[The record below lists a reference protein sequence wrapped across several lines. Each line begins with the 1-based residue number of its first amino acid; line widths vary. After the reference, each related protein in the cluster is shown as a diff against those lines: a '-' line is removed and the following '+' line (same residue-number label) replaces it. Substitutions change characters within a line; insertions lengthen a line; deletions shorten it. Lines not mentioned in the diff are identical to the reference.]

1 MHSAISNKLTAIS
14 LLMAGLLIGPYLF
27 AQPGIKNV
35 ARESMG
41 TRLFEEGDLERVG
54 NARRLAD
61 DNRIDR
67 TMLPEGS
74 SLVLLDLPGEAL
86 IDGFSFFNY
95 GATGRVSASF
105 ASDEAAARAGNW
117 EQGAQNLPFVGI
129 GPVSIPAPRANA
141 RFIRLEFQATESGE
155 IGGLSVAGQFMRN
168 NPVHRLELRE
178 APETADE
185 PVALTGL
192 GLPSTI
198 TFIGT
203 TNPDQFHMIDGV
215 VDTEFVIDDP
225 NNGNVAIIDLGEER
239 RITTVSMLASLF
251 PSQSDVFFYGTLEEL
266 ADSLGISRSF
276 GSESFD
282 ATDAQFAM
290 VSLNSSINRDSFQN
304 AREGAQFQEFADGES
319 GQFQIDVEARYV
331 VVRFPVDQPLT
342 VYEISIL
349 GPYQWVE
356 RPRDIGNPQLP
367 LVIKPNLPFVRPLSF

>member
-1 MHSAISNKLTAIS
+1 MRLAISNKLTAII
-14 LLMAGLLIGPYLF
+14 LAATGLLIGPSLL

-61 DNRIDR
+61 DNRVDR
-67 TMLPEGS
+67 TILPEGS
-74 SLVLLDLPGEAL
+74 SLLLLDLPGEAL
-86 IDGFSFFNY
+86 VDGFSFFNY

-105 ASDEAAARAGNW
+105 AADERAVRAGKW
-117 EQGAQNLPFVGI
+117 EQGAQNLPFTGI
-129 GPVSIPAPRANA
+129 GPVSIPAPRGNA

-155 IGGLSVAGQFMRN
+155 VGGLSVAGQFIRN
-168 NPVHRLELRE
+168 NPASRLELRE

-203 TNPDQFHMIDGV
+203 TSPDKFHMIDGV
-215 VDTEFVIDDP
+215 VDTEFVIDNP
-225 NNGNVAIIDLGEER
+225 GSGNVAIIDLGEER
-239 RITTVSMLASLF
+239 RITTTSMLAAPF
-251 PSQSDVFFYGTLEEL
+251 PAESEVYFYQTFDEL
-266 ADSLGISRSF
+266 ADSLGISVSM

-290 VSLNSSINRDSFQN
+290 VNLNTAFGPDSFRN
-304 AREGAQFQEFADGES
+304 AREGARFEEFADGES
-319 GQFQIDVEARYV
+319 GQFRIDVEARFV
-331 VVRFPVDQPLT
+331 AVRFPADLPVT
-342 VYEISIL
+342 VYEISVL
-349 GPYQWVE
+349 GPYQWIE
-356 RPRDIGNPQLP
+356 RPRDGIEPQLP
-367 LVIKPNLPFVRPLSF
+367 LVLKPNLPFVRPLSF